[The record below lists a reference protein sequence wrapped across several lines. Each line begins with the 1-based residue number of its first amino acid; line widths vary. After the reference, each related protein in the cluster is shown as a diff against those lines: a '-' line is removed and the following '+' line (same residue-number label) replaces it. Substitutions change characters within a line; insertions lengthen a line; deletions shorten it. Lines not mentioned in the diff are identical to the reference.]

1 MRPFKIV
8 VTLFYLLI
16 FSKIMTAQQPPCD
29 ATLCL
34 DLEILNANAQVF
46 PIGDF
51 NFAGATQTT
60 NYFNIFIQNNGNTP
74 INLSLTM
81 VIKYNGTQIAT
92 GTSNSFELPANGIKY
107 ILSSQQLS
115 LGTASI
121 PNSNGNPQFI
131 ELSHYDVDLNAVGG
145 LEDQAI
151 QTGTA
156 PSGNYN
162 FILKANTDLVDTPI
176 IDDVNPSNN
185 SINIT
190 NPTYILLVIPG
201 NSVNDPIIVEISTL
215 YPFFQWQTD
224 VSPGNASYDISVYQK
239 YPEDNS
245 TQDVLNH
252 PAMLQVEKYP
262 NNFLQ
267 YPTDTSP
274 SEGFVTVR
282 PLEAGNTYYW
292 FVRSNILGP
301 TGINTIDSDIFRFKI
316 SDLAQS
322 GSNAQQILAILQQI
336 LGPNF
341 QQVLTNLDE
350 RGFNPTGEINYNG
363 RNGDINT
370 LITLLNQV
378 VSGQVSIQSVE
389 STNK

>member
-1 MRPFKIV
+1 MQPLKIAK
-8 VTLFYLLI
+8 TLFFILI
-16 FSKIMTAQQPPCD
+16 FSTLIRAQ
-29 ATLCL
+29 LFL
-34 DLEILNANAQVF
+34 DLRILNANMQVF

-51 NFAGATQTT
+51 NFTGATQAT
-60 NYFNIFIQNNGNTP
+60 NYFNILIQNNGNTP

-92 GTSNSFELPANGIKY
+92 GTSNLFELPANSPQY
-107 ILSSQQLS
+107 TLTSQQLS

-131 ELSHYDVDLNAVGG
+131 ELSDYDVDLNAVGG

-156 PSGNYN
+156 PSGNYD
-162 FILKANTDLVDTPI
+162 FILTANSDLGGT

-201 NSVNDPIIVEISTL
+201 NSVSDPIIIEISTL
-215 YPFFQWQTD
+215 FPYFQWQTD
-224 VSPGNASYDISVYQK
+224 VPPGNASYDILVYQK

-252 PAMLQVEKYP
+252 PPMLQVENYP

-282 PLEAGNTYYW
+282 PLEAGKIYYW
-292 FVRSNILGP
+292 FVRSNIQGP
-301 TGINTIDSDIFRFKI
+301 NGINTIDSDVFRFKI

-322 GSNAQQILAILQQI
+322 GSNTQQILAILQQI

-341 QQVLTNLDE
+341 QQVLTNLGE
-350 RGFNPTGEINYNG
+350 QGFNPTGEIDYDG
-363 RNGDINT
+363 QNGDINT
-370 LITLLNQV
+370 LISLLNQV

-389 STNK
+389 STNN

>member
-1 MRPFKIV
+1 MQPLKIAK
-8 VTLFYLLI
+8 TLFFILI
-16 FSKIMTAQQPPCD
+16 FSTLTRAQ
-29 ATLCL
+29 LFL
-34 DLEILNANAQVF
+34 DLRILNANMQVF

-51 NFAGATQTT
+51 NFTGATQAT
-60 NYFNIFIQNNGNTP
+60 NYFNILIQNNGNTP

-92 GTSNSFELPANGIKY
+92 GTSNLFELPANSPQY
-107 ILSSQQLS
+107 TLTSQQLS

-121 PNSNGNPQFI
+121 PNSNGTPQFI
-131 ELSHYDVDLNAVGG
+131 ELSDYDVDLNAVGG
-145 LEDQAI
+145 LEDQAT

-156 PSGNYN
+156 PSGNYD
-162 FILKANTDLVDTPI
+162 FILTANDNSGNI
-176 IDDVNPSNN
+176 IDDVDPSNN

-190 NPTYILLVIPG
+190 NPTYILLIIPG

-224 VSPGNASYDISVYQK
+224 VPPGSAKYDIFVYQK
-239 YPEDNS
+239 YPEDIS

-252 PAMLQVEKYP
+252 PPMLQVENYP

-274 SEGFVTVR
+274 TGGFVTVR
-282 PLEAGNTYYW
+282 PLEAGNVYYW
-292 FVRSNILGP
+292 YVRSRIQGP
-301 TGINTIDSDIFRFKI
+301 TGDIVIDSDISRFKI
-316 SDLAQS
+316 SDLTQT
-322 GSNAQQILAILQQI
+322 NYDAQQIIALLQQI

-350 RGFNPTGEINYNG
+350 QGFSPNGEINYNG
-363 RNGDINT
+363 QSGNMNT
-370 LITLLNQV
+370 LADLLNQIV
-378 VSGQVSIQSVE
+378 TGQVSVQSANV
-389 STNK
+389 SN